1 MGLFEKGDRT
11 LFMKKYRVDVWLV
24 SGINYQ
30 GWMVDDVIFF
40 GDDITITDG
49 DSKTYIYKRNVCLL
63 MVTPTDEENN
73 DEELFK

>member
-1 MGLFEKGDRT
+1 
-11 LFMKKYRVDVWLV
+11 MKKYRVDLWLV
-24 SGINYQ
+24 SGISYQ
-30 GWMVDDVIFF
+30 NWMVDDVIFF

-63 MVTPTDEENN
+63 TVTPTEENN